1 MRSPETTQ
9 WDIESELLVE
19 ERAKA
24 QSNNDPL
31 SVAVVITNVFRK
43 NGINVSNKFVRILKI
58 FTKIYDIKNH
68 RVIYAVFAL
77 RGRS

>member
-58 FTKIYDIKNH
+58 FTKIYNIKNR
-68 RVIYAVFAL
+68 RVIY
-77 RGRS
+77 GT